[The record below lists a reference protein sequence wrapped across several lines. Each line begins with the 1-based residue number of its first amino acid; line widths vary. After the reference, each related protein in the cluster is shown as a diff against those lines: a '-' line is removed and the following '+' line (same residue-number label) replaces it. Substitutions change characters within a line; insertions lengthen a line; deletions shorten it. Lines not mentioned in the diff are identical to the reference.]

1 MDRLCKQAKSAT
13 PNSWDFN
20 SNLERKDSTVKLLHK
35 LQKVGLQSAL
45 KTFGITIPTWT
56 RTQLASQIDD
66 IFILQNIINT
76 FLASRII
83 EVNEVTKSDHKALM
97 IE

>member
-1 MDRLCKQAKSAT
+1 M
-13 PNSWDFN
+13 
-20 SNLERKDSTVKLLHK
+20 
-35 LQKVGLQSAL
+35 
-45 KTFGITIPTWT
+45 PTWT

-83 EVNEVTKSDHKALM
+83 EVKEVTESDHKALT